1 MLCTGNSSEYCGA
14 GNLLNMYTS
23 GATTPNTT
31 APSAPEIVP
40 SVGPWVSLGCYTYVY
55 LLFFNESQS
64 LTSLLLS

>member
-23 GATTPNTT
+23 GATP
-31 APSAPEIVP
+31 PPGPEIVP

-55 LLFFNESQS
+55 LLSS
-64 LTSLLLS
+64 LE